1 MIRRDPAAVARI
13 HCAMLVE
20 SVARVARTATVRA

>member
-1 MIRRDPAAVARI
+1 MIRHDSAAVARI

-20 SVARVARTATVRA
+20 PVARIAPTAAVRA